1 MWSYK
6 IINNTIN
13 IYENGVLKDALSIRK
28 SRIGYWIGDSFFTIL
43 RPLFVRSYR
52 VSHNLSLR
60 GDFPYHE
67 TIEDLK
73 KTIETF
79 WLEQHA
85 QYFVEY
91 EVRQYS
97 NIIKFTIDNIDYK
110 FRIKWKYSGYV
121 LNPTKGSF
129 DDYKDILFNLSVLK
143 DNIGWK
149 DRFYSKEELLRF
161 IHDYQRKALIYKS
174 L

>member
-13 IYENGVLKDALSIRK
+13 IYENGILKNELSIRK
-28 SRIGYWIGDSFFTIL
+28 DGIGYWLGAYTTVL
-43 RPLFVRSYR
+43 MPLYTRDYR
-52 VSHNLSLR
+52 ISHNLSSR
-60 GDFPYHE
+60 GDFPYHI

-79 WLEQHA
+79 WLEQHS

-91 EVRQYS
+91 EVSQYS
-97 NIIKFTIDNIDYK
+97 NIIKFTIDDIDYK

-129 DDYKDILFNLSVLK
+129 DDYKEILFNLSILK

>member
-28 SRIGYWIGDSFFTIL
+28 SRIGYWIGDSFFTVL

-79 WLEQHA
+79 L
-85 QYFVEY
+85 
-91 EVRQYS
+91 VRTACS
-97 NIIKFTIDNIDYK
+97 IFC
-110 FRIKWKYSGYV
+110 
-121 LNPTKGSF
+121 
-129 DDYKDILFNLSVLK
+129 
-143 DNIGWK
+143 
-149 DRFYSKEELLRF
+149 
-161 IHDYQRKALIYKS
+161 
-174 L
+174 

>member
-13 IYENGVLKDALSIRK
+13 IYENGVLKDELIIRQD
-28 SRIGYWIGDSFFTIL
+28 SIGYWVGAYMTVL
-43 RPLFVRSYR
+43 RPLYNHDYR
-52 VSHNLSLR
+52 VFHKLSLR
-60 GDFPYHE
+60 GGFPYHE

-79 WLEQHA
+79 WLEQHS
-85 QYFVEY
+85 QYFIEY
-91 EVRQYS
+91 EVSQYS
-97 NIIKFTIDNIDYK
+97 NIIKFTIDDIDYK
-110 FRIKWKYSGYV
+110 FRIKWEYSGYV

-129 DDYKDILFNLSVLK
+129 DDYKEILFNLSILK

-149 DRFYSKEELLRF
+149 DRFYSKEELIRF
-161 IHDYQRKALIYKS
+161 IHNYQRKALIYKS

>member
-6 IINNTIN
+6 IINDIIN
-13 IYENGVLKDALSIRK
+13 IYENGILKNTISIRK
-28 SRIGYWIGDSFFTIL
+28 DDTGYWIGAYHTAL
-43 RPLFVRSYR
+43 RPLYNHDYR
-52 VSHNLSLR
+52 ISHKLSLR

-79 WLEQHA
+79 WLEQHS

-91 EVRQYS
+91 EVSQYS
-97 NIIKFTIDNIDYK
+97 NIIKFTIDDIDYK

-129 DDYKDILFNLSVLK
+129 DDYKEILFNLSILK

-149 DRFYSKEELLRF
+149 DHFYSKEELLHF
-161 IHDYQRKALIYKS
+161 IHDYQCKALIYKS